1 MKRDNQWRPTERRYK
16 EYAPYQRCRL
26 KAANPVT
33 SEEAVVISKRCNKLR
48 HNSIWRCEPNYDLEK
63 KLINMYIDKPCDMFI
78 RAWHVRT
85 RHLRKRGVPL
95 ELRYIKPVLSDN
107 PSTWDE
113 FYVDTEGIIRK
124 NNEYRYRFNKNK
136 KPIKIT
142 EKEVVKYRLR
152 EEIHNKNGL
161 SQPPFRGILPILHKY
176 LSTTDYNDIIDNDID
191 VARFNKLA
199 GRAANSGINP
209 AIETWAENHN
219 KKMFGNNPYVYTW
232 TPGYCPYVSF
242 KDLFMAD
249 HSGSEYR
256 HVYPGTPEH
265 SRIMAERRDAEK
277 KTGREYR
284 RQLEEFNRNL
294 LHNIEASRKAGEYEI
309 NA

>member
-1 MKRDNQWRPTERRYK
+1 MKRDNQWRPAERRYK

-26 KAANPVT
+26 KAANPAT
-33 SEEAVVISKRCNKLR
+33 PEEAVVISKRCNKLR

-63 KLINMYIDKPCDMFI
+63 KLMNMYVDKPYDMFI

-95 ELRYIKPVLSDN
+95 ELRYIKPALTDN
-107 PSTWDE
+107 PSAWDE
-113 FYVDTEGIIRK
+113 FYVDMAGVIRK
-124 NNEYRYRFNKNK
+124 NDKYRYQFNKNK

-142 EKEVVKYRLR
+142 EAEVVKYRLR
-152 EEIHNKNGL
+152 EEICNKNGL
-161 SQPPFRGILPILHKY
+161 SRPPFRGILPILHNY
-176 LSTTDYNDIIDNDID
+176 LSTADYNDIIDNDID
-191 VARFNKLA
+191 LVRFNKLV
-199 GRAANSGINP
+199 NKSVDSGINP

-219 KKMFGNNPYVYTW
+219 KKMFGDNPYVYTW
-232 TPGYCPYVSF
+232 TPGYCPYISF

-249 HSGSEYR
+249 HGGSTYR
-256 HVYPGTPEH
+256 YVYPGTPEY

-284 RQLEEFNRNL
+284 WQLEEFNRSL
-294 LHNIEASRKAGEYEI
+294 LHNIEASCKAGEYEI
-309 NA
+309 NI